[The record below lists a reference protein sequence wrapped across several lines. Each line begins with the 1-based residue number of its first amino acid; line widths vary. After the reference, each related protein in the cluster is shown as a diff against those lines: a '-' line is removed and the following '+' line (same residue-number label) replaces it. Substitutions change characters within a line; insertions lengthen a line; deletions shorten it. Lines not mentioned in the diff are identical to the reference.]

1 MDQDNTHQYPGHDL
15 INLRASTPEWHGVTV
30 AARLMNLTDRRYA
43 ELSSYTAARGEEYAP
58 GMPRRLY
65 ITMQYHLQ

>member
-1 MDQDNTHQYPGHDL
+1 
-15 INLRASTPEWHGVTV
+15 
-30 AARLMNLTDRRYA
+30 MNLTDRRYA